1 MSNQPST
8 FTQLLSTLP
17 PVVQPIIRQAL
28 ASAPP
33 DVRKE
38 LLSQLEALQ
47 KLTSNNPAAYSDL
60 MGIAKRLASPAVQ
73 PFSKIAIAGS
83 INVGKSTLFNALT
96 AGVSDKA
103 EVSPVPG
110 TTTKNQSA
118 EMGLFNLIDTPG
130 MNHGADSGKQ
140 ESQHALDACE
150 ESDFIIAV
158 FDATRGITTGDREIY
173 GYLTTLNK
181 PFIVA
186 LNKIDLISPKK
197 RPKIIA
203 SCAASL
209 GLSPEEINPISAE
222 KNKGIEQ
229 LLLTAAA
236 NEPRL
241 LGELGRALPTLR
253 EKLAWQAIRRSA
265 IASAVVTLSPLPI
278 IDFIPLT
285 VIQIA
290 LVITISRIYAQPINK
305 ARALEM
311 LGSLGIGIAGRTIFQ
326 ELVKLGGPPGWAV
339 SATVG
344 TATTIAIG
352 FCAINWF
359 GKGIVPTA
367 ESFKAIGSTIQQRLL
382 KMKLFQRR
390 RRPSS
395 QKLKNAIDMPLKHL
409 TEDLSQ
415 APQPPEF
422 DTPSVSDEKG

>member
-186 LNKIDLISPKK
+186 LNKIDLISPKN

-229 LLLTAAA
+229 LLLTDRIAEHIELVRRVVIERELFVLRALA
-236 NEPRL
+236 VVVVLSRQTHIFVLARRQLFLKRRDLCVLFVLFAGSFL
-241 LGELGRALPTLR
+241 LG
-253 EKLAWQAIRRSA
+253 
-265 IASAVVTLSPLPI
+265 
-278 IDFIPLT
+278 
-285 VIQIA
+285 
-290 LVITISRIYAQPINK
+290 
-305 ARALEM
+305 
-311 LGSLGIGIAGRTIFQ
+311 
-326 ELVKLGGPPGWAV
+326 
-339 SATVG
+339 
-344 TATTIAIG
+344 
-352 FCAINWF
+352 
-359 GKGIVPTA
+359 
-367 ESFKAIGSTIQQRLL
+367 
-382 KMKLFQRR
+382 
-390 RRPSS
+390 
-395 QKLKNAIDMPLKHL
+395 
-409 TEDLSQ
+409 
-415 APQPPEF
+415 
-422 DTPSVSDEKG
+422 